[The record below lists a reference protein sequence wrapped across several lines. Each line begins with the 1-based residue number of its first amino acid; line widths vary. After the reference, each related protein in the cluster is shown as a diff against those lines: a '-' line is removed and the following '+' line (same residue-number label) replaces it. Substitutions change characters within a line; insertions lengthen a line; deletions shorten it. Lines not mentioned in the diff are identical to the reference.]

1 MFLVFY
7 NTVVM
12 NSVSQQQ
19 QQQSIKPSALPIKSA
34 WLQKTIE
41 NLVVSFKSEE
51 TRQWLQ
57 VFIVDPVIQY
67 VMEKSFPY
75 VVISIVIIA
84 AMILLTISTFLLVF
98 FRTNNPAM
106 GCEHCASL
114 KVFKT
119 G

>member
-1 MFLVFY
+1 MSAVLSAAAATTT
-7 NTVVM
+7 NTH
-12 NSVSQQQ
+12 N
-19 QQQSIKPSALPIKSA
+19 IAPIPIKSA

-75 VVISIVIIA
+75 VIIVIVIIA
-84 AMILLTISTFLLVF
+84 AMILLLVSTFLLVF
-98 FRTNNPAM
+98 FRTASKCKH
-106 GCEHCASL
+106 CES
-114 KVFKT
+114 F
-119 G
+119 GS

>member
-1 MFLVFY
+1 MFLVY
-7 NTVVM
+7 SNTVVM
-12 NSVSQQQ
+12 NNST
-19 QQQSIKPSALPIKSA
+19 PIKSA

-75 VVISIVIIA
+75 IVICIVIIA

-98 FRTNNPAM
+98 FRTSGKIG
-106 GCEHCASL
+106 GCMHCASI
-114 KVFKT
+114 
-119 G
+119 GH

>member
-1 MFLVFY
+1 
-7 NTVVM
+7 M
-12 NSVSQQQ
+12 NAYTQ
-19 QQQSIKPSALPIKSA
+19 QQQSPIKSA

-75 VVISIVIIA
+75 VVMCIVIIA
-84 AMILLTISTFLLVF
+84 AMILLTVSTFLLVF
-98 FRTNNPAM
+98 FRTGSTSSIAA
-106 GCEHCASL
+106 CVHCASL
-114 KVFKT
+114 KVY
-119 G
+119 